1 MKSLPQWAIDH
12 RTTVF
17 AVVLVLVLFGIAS
30 FLTMPRREDPE
41 FVIRTCVVTTT
52 WPGASAVK
60 MEELVSDPLEDALG
74 GITEVEDLRS
84 KSSNG
89 LSTIFVDLDE
99 RVNGDAVDNVW
110 DKVRAVVAK
119 VKMPEAT
126 VKPIVNDEFGDTS
139 VIVFAVHQTP
149 LPNQSFIDQHNAYT
163 LRELDLF
170 SDTVKSALRLLPG
183 VAKVERWGVRDE
195 AIFIETDAGNWSQL
209 GLKSAELESLVSQR
223 NITSSGGV
231 LDTDDGRVFV
241 KPGREL
247 NAVREI
253 DAIIAGSVSS
263 GRLAN
268 QVSLSD
274 LGLTV
279 RRGYED
285 PPGLIA
291 RYGDADSSH
300 DAVIVSLTMKPGAS
314 IVDVCQAAIQRVA
327 QLQQVDQLLPPDI
340 AVTPISDQSIGV
352 KKRITDVVINMLEA
366 VVIVVV
372 VVYLMVGF
380 RTAAV
385 MAANIPLVILI
396 SLGLITLFGV
406 QLEQISLA
414 SIIIALG
421 LLVDNAVQVCDQTRQ
436 NQIEGMPPFEA
447 AVEAA
452 RVVAAPM
459 LGGTLTTIAAFLPM
473 LFAIYGSKRE
483 FIYSLPVTLSV
494 ILAVSWIVALTFCV
508 ILAAMFI
515 RPPATSRRSG
525 APLPRLWN
533 WTKGVAGPSVH
544 YWLSKFRQRPA
555 GGQSKESRNTAS
567 QPGVRNSWFASFSLL
582 AIRHKFITVT
592 VAVALFVGV
601 LALPVSSE
609 FFPQNE
615 RDQFAVEVWTP
626 ENANI
631 EQTDAIARQVED
643 IIRKLGSSANET
655 GAPVQHLQV
664 MRTLVGGGGSRWYMS
679 WSPESRKPNFA
690 EILVRTT
697 DGRFT
702 SEFAD
707 RIRRVAREGD
717 VELGI
722 DPIVGARVVP
732 IELML
737 GPPADPVAIRVM
749 GTGFADAQVL
759 HRVASRVKEIVRS
772 QTSTWNI
779 HDSWGVDGYELDVNI
794 DEDSANLA
802 GVTNANV
809 ASTLSAYYSGR
820 RLTTFREGEHQVP
833 VYFRLRQE
841 DRRLLAGVEQVFV
854 EGSYGK
860 VPLNAIASFD
870 MRWEPALIQR
880 RNMNR
885 VIEVKA
891 RVDRGI
897 SGNDV
902 VKKVMHSDEIKQ
914 LQRELP
920 AGYWLEVG
928 GALEES
934 QQASGMMLLSFG
946 ISAIVIVL
954 LLVIQYDSFAKAMVI
969 VVTLPLALIGALFGL
984 WITGNP
990 LGFMPQLGL
999 LALFGIV
1006 LNTAII
1012 YIEFADILI
1021 AERVNKL
1028 SGYGPVLG
1036 LSIDEFRECL
1046 VNAGKQR
1053 LLPIFLTTA
1062 TTVGGLIPLALTG
1075 GPLWQGMAW
1084 LMIFG
1089 LVAAT
1094 LLTLVVVPALYAIV
1108 VESFGVAP
1116 IRVQRP

>member
-1 MKSLPQWAIDH
+1 MKSLPRWAVNN
-12 RTTVF
+12 RTTVL
-17 AVVLVLVLFGIAS
+17 AVVFVLVSFGIGS

-41 FVIRTCVVTTT
+41 FVIRTCVVTTL
-52 WPGASAVK
+52 WPGASATK
-60 MEELVSDPLEDALG
+60 MEELVTDPLEDALG
-74 GITEVEDLRS
+74 GIAEVDDLRS
-84 KSSNG
+84 KSTNG

-99 RVNGDAVDNVW
+99 RVGGDAVDNAW
-110 DKVRAVVAK
+110 DKVRAAVAK
-119 VKMPEAT
+119 VKMPEAS

-149 LPNQSFIDQHNAYT
+149 LPNQNSIDQHNVYGF
-163 LRELDLF
+163 RELDVF
-170 SDTVKSALRLLPG
+170 SDEVKSALRLLPG

-195 AIFIETDAGNWSQL
+195 AIFIETDAGTWSQL
-209 GLKSAELESLVSQR
+209 GLTSANLESLVAQR
-223 NITSSGGV
+223 NIIASGGM
-231 LDTDDGRVFV
+231 LDTGDGRVFV
-241 KPGREL
+241 KPGGEL

-253 DAIIAGSVSS
+253 ESIIASSVSS
-263 GRLAN
+263 GGLAN
-268 QVSLSD
+268 PVYLDD

-279 RRGYED
+279 RRDYED
-285 PPGLIA
+285 PPALIA
-291 RYGDADSSH
+291 RYGDSNATR
-300 DAVIVSLTMKPGAS
+300 DAVIVSLTMKEGAS
-314 IVDVCQAAIQRVA
+314 IVDVCEAAKQRVEE
-327 QLQQVDQLLPPDI
+327 LQSVEKVLPPDL

-352 KKRITDVVINMLEA
+352 KQRITDVVINMLEA
-366 VVIVVV
+366 IVIVVV

-385 MAANIPLVILI
+385 MAANIPFVVLI
-396 SLGLITLFGV
+396 SVGLITFFGV

-436 NQIEGMPPFEA
+436 NQIDGMPPRESA
-447 AVEAA
+447 IEAA

-483 FIYSLPVTLSV
+483 FIYSLPVTLCT
-494 ILAVSWIVALTFCV
+494 ILAVSWVVAMTFCV
-508 ILAAMFI
+508 ILAAAFI
-515 RPPATSRRSG
+515 RPPADSTKNS

-533 WTKGVAGPSVH
+533 WSASVVGAGFQRALRRFRAQKSVEQQDTKRDT
-544 YWLSKFRQRPA
+544 KQRL
-555 GGQSKESRNTAS
+555 QQRD
-567 QPGVRNSWFASFSLL
+567 WFTFLAAL
-582 AIRHKFITVT
+582 AIRRKLTTV
-592 VAVALFVGV
+592 VIAAALFIGV
-601 LALPVSSE
+601 LMLPVGSE
-609 FFPQNE
+609 FFPQND

-631 EQTDAIARQVED
+631 EQTDAVARQVEE
-643 IIRKLGSSANET
+643 IIRKLGRSTDET
-655 GAPVQHLQV
+655 GMEVQRLRA

-690 EILVRTT
+690 EILVSTT

-702 SEFAD
+702 SRFAD
-707 RIRRVAREGD
+707 RIRQVARNGD

-722 DPIVGARVVP
+722 EPIVDARVVP

-759 HRVASRVKEIVRS
+759 HRTASRVKEIVRNE
-772 QTSTWNI
+772 TSTWNV
-779 HDSWGVDGYELDVNI
+779 HDSWGVDGFELDANI
-794 DEDSANLA
+794 DADSANLA

-809 ASTLSAYYSGR
+809 ASTLSTYYSGR

-833 VYFRLRQE
+833 VYFRLREE
-841 DRRLLAGVEQVFV
+841 DRRSLADVEQVFI

-860 VPLNAIASFD
+860 VPLNAIASLD

-902 VKKVMHSDEIKQ
+902 VKKVMASNEMHQ
-914 LQRELP
+914 LQRTLP
-920 AGYWLEVG
+920 SGYWLEVG

-934 QQASGMMLLSFG
+934 QKASAMMLSSFG
-946 ISAIVIVL
+946 ISAVMIVL
-954 LLVIQYDSFAKAMVI
+954 LLVIQYNSVAKAMVI
-969 VVTLPLALIGALFGL
+969 TATLPLALIGALFGL

-1012 YIEFADILI
+1012 YVEFADILI
-1021 AERVNKL
+1021 TERVNATR
-1028 SGYGPVLG
+1028 GDGPIMG
-1036 LSIDEFRECL
+1036 LTVGEFRECL
-1046 VNAGKQR
+1046 VSAGKQR

-1075 GPLWQGMAW
+1075 GPLWEGMAW

-1089 LVAAT
+1089 LLAAT
-1094 LLTLVVVPALYAIV
+1094 LLTLLVVPALYAIV
-1108 VESFGVAP
+1108 VETFKVAP
-1116 IRVQRP
+1116 VRV